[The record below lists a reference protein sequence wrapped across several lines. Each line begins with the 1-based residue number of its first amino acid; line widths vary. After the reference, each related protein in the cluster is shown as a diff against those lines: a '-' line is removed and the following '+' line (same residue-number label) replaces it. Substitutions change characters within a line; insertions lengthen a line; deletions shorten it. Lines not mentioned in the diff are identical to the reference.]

1 MFMLISLLFV
11 AIAYEAFQ
19 ALSRF
24 GGLTSADVCA
34 AAKPSPQSASRLT
47 SPLLL

>member
-1 MFMLISLLFV
+1 VFLLISLLFI

-24 GGLTSADVCA
+24 GGLTAADIRA
-34 AAKPSPQSASRLT
+34 AAKPSHQSSSHLT

>member
-1 MFMLISLLFV
+1 MFLLISLLFV

-24 GGLTSADVCA
+24 GGLTSADVRDV
-34 AAKPSPQSASRLT
+34 AKPSHQTPSRPA

>member
-1 MFMLISLLFV
+1 MFLLISLLLI
-11 AIAYEAFQ
+11 AIAYEACQ

-24 GGLTSADVCA
+24 GGPTAADVNA
-34 AAKPSPQSASRLT
+34 AAKPSHQSPSHLT